1 MSSDRPWLDA
11 TAARRNAGRASATY
25 DEFAV
30 LQARVRQQLVDR
42 LDWIAFT
49 PQTVV
54 DLGCGTGHGALALAA
69 RWPGARVLAVDHAPA
84 MLEQLARRD
93 DDARC
98 ERLCA
103 DVRALPMPDASV
115 DLVFCNLTLQ
125 WCDDLDAAFAEVER
139 VLRPR
144 GLFSFTTLGP
154 DTLVELRD
162 AWRAADDGEHVIP
175 FTDMHDIG
183 DGLVRAGLAEPV
195 LDVVRYTLTYPD
207 LRALMRDL
215 KGMGA
220 QNALAQRARGL
231 TPRARLAAV
240 EQAYERH
247 RRDGSL
253 PASCEVVF
261 GQAWGAPE
269 SGRLRA
275 GGEVVVPLARIRR
288 R

>member
-1 MSSDRPWLDA
+1 
-11 TAARRNAGRASATY
+11 
-25 DEFAV
+25 V
-30 LQARVRQQLVDR
+30 LQARVRGQLIER

-54 DLGCGTGHGALALAA
+54 DLGCGTGQGALALAA
-69 RWPGARVLAVDHAPA
+69 HWPGARVLAVDHAPA
-84 MLEQLARRD
+84 MLEQLAHRD
-93 DDARC
+93 VAARC

-103 DVRALPMPDASV
+103 DLRALPLPDASV
-115 DLVFCNLTLQ
+115 DLVFCNLALQ
-125 WCDDLDAAFAEVER
+125 WCDDLDAAFAEVAR

-154 DTLVELRD
+154 DTLAELRD
-162 AWRAADDGEHVIP
+162 AWRAADEGEHVIP

-195 LDVVRYTLTYPD
+195 LDVVRYTLTYPN
-207 LRALMRDL
+207 LRTLMQDL

-220 QNALAQRARGL
+220 QNALARRSRGL
-231 TPRARLAAV
+231 TGRARLAAL

-253 PASCEVVF
+253 PAGCEVVF
-261 GQAWGAPE
+261 GQAWGALEP
-269 SGRLRA
+269 GRPRA
-275 GGEVVVPLARIRR
+275 GGEVAVPLARIRR
-288 R
+288 RR

>member
-1 MSSDRPWLDA
+1 MSEAGWLDA
-11 TAARRNAGRASATY
+11 VAARRNAGRAAATY

-30 LQARVRQQLVDR
+30 LQARVRRQLADR

-49 PQTVV
+49 PETVL
-54 DLGCGTGHGALALAA
+54 DLGCGTGHGAIALAA
-69 RWPGARVLAVDHAPA
+69 RWPGARVIAADASPGMLAQA
-84 MLEQLARRD
+84 ARHD
-93 DDARC
+93 EACRC

-103 DVRALPMPDASV
+103 DARALPLADASV
-115 DLVFCNLTLQ
+115 DLVFCNLMLQ
-125 WCDDLDAAFAEVER
+125 WCDDLDAAFAEVAR
-139 VLRPR
+139 VLQPR
-144 GLFSFTTLGP
+144 GLFTFTTLGP
-154 DTLVELRD
+154 DTLAELRD

-207 LRALMRDL
+207 LGALVRDL
-215 KGMGA
+215 KATGA
-220 QNALAQRARGL
+220 QNALAGRARGL
-231 TPRARLAAV
+231 AGRTRLAAL
-240 EQAYERH
+240 ERGYERH

-261 GQAWGAPE
+261 GQAWGAVAE
-269 SGRLRA
+269 SRRRN
-275 GGEVVVPLARIRR
+275 GGEVAVPLARIRR